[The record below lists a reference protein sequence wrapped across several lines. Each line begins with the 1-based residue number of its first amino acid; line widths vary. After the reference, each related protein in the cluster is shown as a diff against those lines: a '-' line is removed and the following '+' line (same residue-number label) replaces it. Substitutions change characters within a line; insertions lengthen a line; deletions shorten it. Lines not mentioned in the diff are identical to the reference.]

1 MRNKEVISRRA
12 IEYMK
17 KHTKRFVINMHLE
30 KDRDILD
37 HLESVGNKSEYVKG
51 LIREDMKK
59 A

>member
-1 MRNKEVISRRA
+1 MNKEIISQRA

-17 KHTKRFVINMHLE
+17 KHTKRFVLNLHLE
-30 KDRDILD
+30 KDKDIIE
-37 HLESVGNKSEYVKG
+37 HLKTVSNKSEYVKG